1 MLKDGKRCHRDN
13 QLAAQPGT
21 TCSRNSARK
30 KLHPNRKCI
39 PPYHRTVAGDS
50 DLLVEEKF
58 ELPRQGYVPGV
69 NPGACRAHVQDQA
82 TERFREGAGWNRASV
97 VNTLRGYFR
106 RSSMTFHSDWN
117 SKNSDVLC
125 LMIKPLI

>member
-1 MLKDGKRCHRDN
+1 MLNDGMRCQRDN
-13 QLAAQPGT
+13 RLAAQPGAV
-21 TCSRNSARK
+21 CSRNSARK

-69 NPGACRAHVQDQA
+69 NTGACRAHVQDQA
-82 TERFREGAGWNRASV
+82 TERFREGAGWNSGLGRQHLARIFSA
-97 VNTLRGYFR
+97 L
-106 RSSMTFHSDWN
+106 FHDLFIAIGIQ
-117 SKNSDVLC
+117 KQ
-125 LMIKPLI
+125 